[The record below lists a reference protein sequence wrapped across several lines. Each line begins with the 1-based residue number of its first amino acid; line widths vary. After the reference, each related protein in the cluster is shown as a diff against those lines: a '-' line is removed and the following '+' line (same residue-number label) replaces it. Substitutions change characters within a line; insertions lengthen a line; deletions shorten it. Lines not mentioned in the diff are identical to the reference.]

1 MKRNASK
8 RDASVSV
15 GRDTGQPKFSSLYCK
30 LDLATL
36 KVAIKVAR
44 NKTCA
49 QIRSMWTMTYKFQPL
64 AGTTRRDEL

>member
-49 QIRSMWTMTYKFQPL
+49 QIRSCGQ
-64 AGTTRRDEL
+64 